1 MKYGILGDIHGNIEA
16 LDSVLEEMEKQGV
29 KQYISVGDIVGYG
42 ANPSE
47 CLARVRSLKAV
58 IVAGNHDQAIAGLLS
73 PEFFNVYAKES
84 VFWTQKNLSQ
94 EEINYLRN
102 LNLIEQVD
110 NFTVTHASLYYPE
123 NFDYI
128 QTSYD
133 AHLSFDNQKTPLAF
147 IGHSHIPVVFFK
159 RRTVTYSQANDV
171 KVNSAD
177 RILVNVGAIGQ
188 PRDDNPD
195 SVCAVYDSDDGVVK
209 LKRIKYD
216 IGKAASKIKKAGLP
230 DILAERLKFGR

>member
-1 MKYGILGDIHGNIEA
+1 MD
-16 LDSVLEEMEKQGV
+16 KQGV
-29 KQYISVGDIVGYG
+29 KKYISVGDIVGYG

-47 CLARVRSLKAV
+47 CLAKVRSLGSV

-84 VFWTQKNLSQ
+84 VFWTQKNLAQ
-94 EEINYLRN
+94 EEIDFLRN
-102 LNLIEQVD
+102 LNLVEFVD
-110 NFTVTHASLYYPE
+110 NFTVTHATLYYPE

-159 RRTVTYSQANDV
+159 RRTVTYSQATDV
-171 KVNSAD
+171 KINSAD

-195 SVCAVYDSDDGVVK
+195 AVCAVYDSDEGVVR
-209 LKRIKYD
+209 LKRTKYN
-216 IGKAASKIKKAGLP
+216 ISKAATKIKQAGLP
-230 DILAERLKFGR
+230 EILAERLKFGR